1 MPEQVR
7 PLVRLIRWWAL
18 FADLVPLYPLYA
30 LLFADSGLSEAEISA
45 LFALWSLVG
54 VVAEVP
60 TGALADRFSRRTSLV
75 AGGVLQAAGYVLWT
89 AWPGFTA
96 FAAGFALWGLGAT
109 LVSGALE
116 ALLYDGLAA
125 AGAETHFARVYGQV
139 NALELIAQI
148 PAAGA
153 ATVLFVS
160 GGFELVGYASVGMCL
175 LASVIAARLPE
186 PGRRRE
192 VEETPSQPERGFFA
206 TLRSGVAE
214 AVATPGVRGV
224 VVVVALLTAVDG
236 LEEYFPLLAHDWH
249 VPVSWNP
256 LAVVGIAVVGAAGA
270 AMAGRW
276 ATPGARALAM
286 TLGAGAVLLGGAG
299 LFAEPV
305 GLAGVALFY
314 GLYRAVLVV
323 GNARLQER
331 IESEARATV
340 TSVSGLG
347 ADLASLVLFGA
358 WALGGLAAAVVLVAV
373 VALALPFGLRKRRE
387 RAPLTPR

>member
-1 MPEQVR
+1 M
-7 PLVRLIRWWAL
+7 
-18 FADLVPLYPLYA
+18 YPLYA

-45 LFALWSLVG
+45 LFALWSVVG

-60 TGALADRFSRRTSLV
+60 TGALADRFSRRSSLV
-75 AGGVLQAAGYVLWT
+75 AGGVLQAAGYLLWT

-96 FAAGFALWGLGAT
+96 FAAGFVLWGLGAT

-116 ALLYDGLAA
+116 ALIYDGLAEV
-125 AGAETHFARVYGQV
+125 GAQKHFTRVYGQV

-175 LASVIAARLPE
+175 LASAIAARLPE
-186 PGRRRE
+186 PER
-192 VEETPSQPERGFFA
+192 SQDSEPERGYFT
-206 TLRSGVAE
+206 TLRSGVVE
-214 AVATPGVRGV
+214 AVSTPGVRGV
-224 VVVVALLTAVDG
+224 VVVVALLTAVDAI
-236 LEEYFPLLAHDWH
+236 EEYFPLLAHGWN
-249 VPVSWNP
+249 VPASWNP
-256 LAVVGIAVVGAAGA
+256 LAVVGIAIAGAAGA

-276 ATPGARALAM
+276 ATPGARTLAV
-286 TLGAGAVLLGGAG
+286 TLGAGALALGGSGLLAG
-299 LFAEPV
+299 PA

-331 IESEARATV
+331 IRGEARATV
-340 TSVSGLG
+340 TSVSGLC
-347 ADLASLVLFGA
+347 ADLASLVLFGV
-358 WALGGLAAAVVLVAV
+358 WALGGLAASVVLVVV
-373 VALALPFGLRKRRE
+373 VAVALPFGLRRE
-387 RAPLTPR
+387 RAPLSPGDHS